1 MTVQQAGPSRQSS
14 RRRFRA
20 LSARRGLLMV
30 ALAGSLLLVGGC
42 REEEQGRP
50 LVYDKGTYQGQAD
63 EKLAD
68 DQVEALRQRA
78 ARQRI

>member
-1 MTVQQAGPSRQSS
+1 
-14 RRRFRA
+14 
-20 LSARRGLLMV
+20 MV

-63 EKLAD
+63 EQLAE